1 MDIIITIIRQNK
13 NTKNNYLNNAQNAEN
28 KAKMPVNRQN
38 TKRNF
43 GTGAAVVRVLV
54 VRPFARSCH
63 SFAFI
68 SPQTTATST
77 LMPNAVNCAT

>member
-1 MDIIITIIRQNK
+1 MPKIKKKCRQ
-13 NTKNNYLNNAQNAEN
+13 
-28 KAKMPVNRQN
+28 NRQN
-38 TKRNF
+38 SKRIF

-54 VRPFARSCH
+54 VRPFARLRH
-63 SFAFI
+63 SFACTI